1 VKERNADMVTRK
13 EFPVGAF
20 HMKSGGLGTP
30 GLKK

>member
-1 VKERNADMVTRK
+1 MVTRK